1 MKHALMGH
9 WGSNNAVSKVS
20 VLILALGFLASC
32 ASKAPEASPPE
43 AGANGANSTSSE
55 MQGAAGEAARQ
66 PFRDIGLMKKK
77 IPYALARIADPYAD
91 PTGPGC
97 AWIRY
102 ELTQLSA
109 ALGTEVAVM
118 PVASR
123 ATNAQKGT
131 RFARETARDLIR
143 SAGSSLMPARSII
156 RQLSGASDADE
167 LYGAAQERGMVRR
180 GYLKGL
186 SESRNC
192 T

>member
-1 MKHALMGH
+1 MKHVLMGH
-9 WGSNNAVSKVS
+9 RVSHHAVSKVC
-20 VLILALGFLASC
+20 VLILAISFVASC
-32 ASKAPEASPPE
+32 ASRGPEPGPPA
-43 AGANGANSTSSE
+43 AGENGTTSTSDE

-66 PFRDIGLMKKK
+66 PFRDVGLMKKK

-123 ATNAQKGT
+123 DTNAQKGT

-167 LYGAAQERGMVRR
+167 LYSAAQERGMVRR

-192 T
+192 S

>member
-1 MKHALMGH
+1 MKHVLMGH
-9 WGSNNAVSKVS
+9 RVSHRAVSKVC
-20 VLILALGFLASC
+20 VLFLAISFVASC
-32 ASKAPEASPPE
+32 ASRGPEASPPG
-43 AGANGANSTSSE
+43 AGENGTTSTSAE

-66 PFRDIGLMKKK
+66 PFRDVGLMRKK
-77 IPYALARIADPYAD
+77 IPYALTRIADPYAD

-123 ATNAQKGT
+123 ATNAEKGT

-143 SAGSSLMPARSII
+143 SAGSSLLPARSII

-167 LYGAAQERGMVRR
+167 LYSAAQERGMVRR

-186 SESRNC
+186 SESLNC
-192 T
+192 S

>member
-1 MKHALMGH
+1 MKHAHIGYRVPH
-9 WGSNNAVSKVS
+9 NAVSKVS
-20 VLILALGFLASC
+20 VFILAFCLLASC
-32 ASKAPEASPPE
+32 ASRAPEASPAD
-43 AGANGANSTSSE
+43 AGENGTTSTRSE

-66 PFRDIGLMKKK
+66 PFRDVGLMKKK
-77 IPYALARIADPYAD
+77 IPYALTRIADPYAD

-97 AWIRY
+97 AWISY
-102 ELTQLSA
+102 ELSQLSA

-123 ATNAQKGT
+123 ATNAEKGT

-156 RQLSGASDADE
+156 RQLSGASDADA
-167 LYGAAQERGMVRR
+167 LYSAAQERGMVRR

-192 T
+192 N

>member
-1 MKHALMGH
+1 MKHVLMGH
-9 WGSNNAVSKVS
+9 RVSQHAVSKVS
-20 VLILALGFLASC
+20 VLILAISLLASC
-32 ASKAPEASPPE
+32 ASRGPQANPPA
-43 AGANGANSTSSE
+43 AGENGTTSTSDE

-66 PFRDIGLMKKK
+66 PFRDVGLMKKK
-77 IPYALARIADPYAD
+77 IPYALTRIADPYAD

-123 ATNAQKGT
+123 ATNAEKGT

-143 SAGSSLMPARSII
+143 SAGSSLLPARSII

-167 LYGAAQERGMVRR
+167 LYSAAQERGMVRR

-192 T
+192 S